1 MPLMAAATSKVF
13 LKCTRRSVPRALDAA
28 KKGEVGEKGEVEW
41 SERGGLSEA
50 LNKEAGAKGRIVCLL
65 TLGWINGCLA
75 VSNHCVFPSCGA
87 TCQASSTRRLFD
99 ARACRLDKA
108 PMTPPRSRS
117 PEALSNA
124 PQRLCRTRAHA
135 APPRSRR
142 LQQPQHR
149 LCVRRR
155 RRRLCRRCT
164 AAAADGLVIGDGGGC
179 GDAWRC
185 VGVLTCD
192 F

>member
-28 KKGEVGEKGEVEW
+28 KKGEVGEKGEVER

-50 LNKEAGAKGRIVCLL
+50 LNEEAGAKGRVVCLL

-87 TCQASSTRRLFD
+87 TCKASSTRRLFD

-108 PMTPPRSRS
+108 PMTPPHSRS
-117 PEALSNA
+117 PESLSNA
-124 PQRLCRTRAHA
+124 PQRHCRTRAHS

-149 LCVRRR
+149 LPSSAAAAALPLHSRRR
-155 RRRLCRRCT
+155 RWSCDWGR
-164 AAAADGLVIGDGGGC
+164 GGC